1 MLCLLRVQTIF
12 FKIQTELIGGIM
24 TKTTLGNLLLLNYSQ
39 NKFLNKGNTFSEK
52 ELLQWNKLVGI
63 MAHSHKAFLVPWVR
77 KQLLSHTWL
86 ALKSLTLSFLSQG
99 FALGDPP
106 DAVCSCQWRN
116 PRSLWHGCQ
125 GNYRFVSD
133 EFCISSLKLSLSCLL
148 RWFLLSSQ
156 GGGQAVKCAGISSV
170 E

>member
-148 RWFLLSSQ
+148 RWFLLSSH
-156 GGGQAVKCAGISSV
+156 GEGAGC
-170 E
+170 